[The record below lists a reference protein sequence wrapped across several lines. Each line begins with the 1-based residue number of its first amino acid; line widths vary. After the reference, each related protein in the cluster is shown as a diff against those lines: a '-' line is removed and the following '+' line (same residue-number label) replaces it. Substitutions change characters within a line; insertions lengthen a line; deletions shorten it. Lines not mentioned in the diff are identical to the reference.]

1 VLNKYKELKLCLAHF
16 GGYDNWKACGNFKDF
31 IVSVPGVDKKR
42 QKKEDTFHK
51 WINSIAEIIQDQ
63 NYGNVYTDMSCF
75 VLGETYEERMTFA
88 DNLVYLLETFSKLKD
103 RLLIGTDWPMIEMS
117 PTEPWREKLMG
128 IGTYMTRMMLM
139 LKEVSRKV
147 GYDAWHQFGIINQF
161 RFLGLL
167 DESGQEMKVKV
178 TELEKY
184 KERLKAQL
192 STIDSRWKKSAQI
205 KVTDAGI
212 DNKTLA
218 FLKALKVGSKV
229 PSATDIKIDGD
240 LAIFRF

>member
-1 VLNKYKELKLCLAHF
+1 
-16 GGYDNWKACGNFKDF
+16 
-31 IVSVPGVDKKR
+31 
-42 QKKEDTFHK
+42 
-51 WINSIAEIIQDQ
+51 
-63 NYGNVYTDMSCF
+63 MSCF

-147 GYDAWHQFGIINQF
+147 GYDAWHQFGFVNQM
-161 RFLGLL
+161 RFLGML
-167 DESGQEMKVKV
+167 DESGQEMKVNV
-178 TELEKY
+178 SLLEDY

-192 STIDSRWKKSAQI
+192 KLNNEQWKKNAQITIDTK
-205 KVTDAGI
+205 GI
-212 DNKTLA
+212 ESNTQAILGA
-218 FLKALKVGSKV
+218 LKAGAKV
-229 PSATDIKIDGD
+229 PAAKDVKIDGE